1 VTEPATLPYQR
12 KESFLTPAQIA
23 YFKVLRMIFAEEYFI
38 FAHVS
43 VLDLCE
49 IEENPS
55 ARATI
60 DRIDG
65 EHVDFVL
72 CHPRTFKPMVAIALD
87 PASRDEPDRRARDE
101 FLDEVFRA
109 IGMKLVRQ
117 RFRHSYSVAEVTQT
131 VEAALAAAA

>member
-1 VTEPATLPYQR
+1 VAEPPKTPLQR
-12 KESFLTPAQIA
+12 KDSFLTPAQIA
-23 YFKVLRMIFAEEYFI
+23 YFKVLRMIFADEYFI

-49 IEENPS
+49 VEDSPS
-55 ARATI
+55 ARAAI
-60 DRIDG
+60 AELDG

-72 CHPRTFKPMVAIALD
+72 CHPRTFKPMVAITLD
-87 PASRDEPDRRARDE
+87 RASRDEPDRRARDE
-101 FLDEVFRA
+101 LLDEVFRA

>member
-1 VTEPATLPYQR
+1 VAEHPKLPFQR
-12 KESFLTPAQIA
+12 KDSFLTPAQIA
-23 YFKVLRMIFAEEYFI
+23 YFKVLRMIFADEYFI

-49 IEENPS
+49 VQDDPS
-55 ARATI
+55 ARAAVDKI
-60 DRIDG
+60 DA
-65 EHVDFVL
+65 EQVDFVL

-87 PASRDEPDRRARDE
+87 AASHDERGRARDE
-101 FLDEVFRA
+101 LLDEVFRA